1 MKTMK
6 DDIQSVL
13 YTEEQLRE
21 GVKRIAAEINRD
33 YAGKEIYAIGILK
46 GAIIFYADLVREINV
61 PVSFDLWQHLAMV
74 KVLLVAVQLKS

>member
-61 PVSFDLWQHLAMV
+61 PVSFDFMAASSYIQF
-74 KVLLVAVQLKS
+74 SN